1 MIALFGQ
8 AQLQRVWCKDCGSFS
23 FVRDGVKVCCGEH
36 VEVGEPTRYIRE
48 SEPYQMRRPPSTYE
62 REQALERQ
70 DGKCFYCNQPLG
82 AVRTR
87 NGREVTL
94 RTHWDHLMPYAYD
107 QNNSPDNFVA
117 ACHVCNGIKSSHVF
131 KDMADARVFLSG
143 QRAAKG
149 YDF

>member
-1 MIALFGQ
+1 
-8 AQLQRVWCKDCGSFS
+8 
-23 FVRDGVKVCCGEH
+23 
-36 VEVGEPTRYIRE
+36 
-48 SEPYQMRRPPSTYE
+48 MRRPPSTYE

-117 ACHVCNGIKSSHVF
+117 ACHVCNGIKSFFLQPSGRTSIDTLSCL
-131 KDMADARVFLSG
+131 KAWRV
-143 QRAAKG
+143 
-149 YDF
+149 